1 MILARINSGNL
12 WRKQESVFSSLRRQV
27 LHKSN
32 EEIFIS
38 SSLKGE
44 NSNMQLKLQGLN
56 SYLIKND
63 KKIIELIMWQCFF
76 QCDYSLLE
84 PLRPITQNSK
94 SPENKDAVVGLGVIF
109 ALSFSL
115 FLHTCSLSLFFTSQL
130 FSLLSLQVEIHK
142 KLFWSSKHNL
152 NLQKSSFCL

>member
-63 KKIIELIMWQCFF
+63 KKNIELIMWQCFF
-76 QCDYSLLE
+76 SMWLQLIGTSYANYPKLKVPWKQRCSSGIRSDLCPFLLSL
-84 PLRPITQNSK
+84 
-94 SPENKDAVVGLGVIF
+94 SPHLF
-109 ALSFSL
+109 SFSL
-115 FLHTCSLSLFFTSQL
+115 LHLSVILSLVLTSRDT
-130 FSLLSLQVEIHK
+130 
-142 KLFWSSKHNL
+142 
-152 NLQKSSFCL
+152 